1 MAMQLDIH
9 GHAAW
14 AYTGGKTFDPSLPV
28 VVFIHG
34 AEHDHS
40 VWALQSR
47 YLAHHGRAVL
57 ALDLPGHGRSAGEAL
72 PSIEALADWVI
83 ALLDAAGV
91 STATLVGHSMGSLIA
106 LECAARHPQRIT
118 RLVLV
123 GTALPMRVADELLT
137 ATRDDEPSAQQM
149 VNLWSH
155 SALAHY
161 PGNPGP
167 GFWVPGVNRR
177 LMQRQK
183 PGVMHADFTACNAYT
198 NGLAACGRVV
208 APVLLVLGKRDVMT
222 PPRATR
228 DMVAAFQNSRVVQIE
243 GAGHA
248 IMAEK
253 PDELLEALR
262 NFIP

>member
-14 AYTGGKTFDPSLPV
+14 AYTGGKAFNPTLPV

-57 ALDLPGHGRSAGEAL
+57 AVDLPGHGRSAGAPL
-72 PSIEALADWVI
+72 ASIEALADWVV
-83 ALLDAAGV
+83 AVLDAAGV
-91 STATLVGHSMGSLIA
+91 ATATVVGHSMGSLVA
-106 LECAARHPQRIT
+106 LESAARHPQRIAK
-118 RLVLV
+118 LALV
-123 GTALPMRVADELLT
+123 GAAFPMRVADELLN
-137 ATRDDEPSAQQM
+137 ATRDDEPTAQQM

-167 GFWVPGVNRR
+167 GFWVAGVNRR
-177 LMQRQK
+177 LMERQRT
-183 PGVMHADFTACNAYT
+183 GVMHADFTACNDYS
-198 NGLAACGRVV
+198 NGLEACRSIV

-222 PPRATR
+222 PPRAAQ
-228 DMVAAFQNSRVVQIE
+228 DLIGALPNAGVVQIE

-262 NFIP
+262 AFVP